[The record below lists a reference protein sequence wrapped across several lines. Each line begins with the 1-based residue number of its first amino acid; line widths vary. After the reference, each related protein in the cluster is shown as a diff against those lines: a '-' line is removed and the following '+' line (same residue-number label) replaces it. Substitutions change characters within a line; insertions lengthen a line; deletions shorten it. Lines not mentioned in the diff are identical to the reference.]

1 MLDKLKAFLG
11 DTKDYDVK
19 SNEENEIDETS
30 SIDRTKPKFV
40 LRKPESRAELAEIA
54 QDLTQNRIVILNLEL
69 INKSEVRRF
78 LDFLQG
84 TIFALNGQ
92 VKKLS
97 DDTYIFIPGA
107 VEVKGDILEDVE
119 KLM

>member
-1 MLDKLKAFLG
+1 MFEKLKAFLG
-11 DTKDYDVK
+11 DTRDYEVK
-19 SNEENEIDETS
+19 SNDDNEIEETS
-30 SIDRTKPKFV
+30 IDKTKPKFV

-54 QDLTQNRIVILNLEL
+54 QDLTENRIVILNLEL

-97 DDTYIFIPGA
+97 DDTYIFIPGS